1 MREIEPA
8 LKDKSLPKEISGC
21 RRFISRP
28 ALGDL
33 LPSDQVFDKTKRDE
47 LLRKANV
54 EYGCSFSELGRHIG
68 LHYATASKIVRKAS
82 AKTS

>member
-8 LKDKSLPKEISGC
+8 LKDKSLPKEIPGC

-33 LPSDQVFDKTKRDE
+33 LPSDQVFDKKKRDE

-54 EYGCSFSELGRHIG
+54 EYGYSFSELGRHIG
-68 LHYATASKIVRKAS
+68 LHYATVNKIVRKGS
-82 AKTS
+82 PKTS